1 VVPLTDYFLSELH
14 LQEIN
19 EENFLGSKGEVVRA
33 FAKLVKLILWL
44 NEIFK
49 LNSIGR
55 YGKQISKLRS
65 LQGIFTGHLDPML
78 HK

>member
-33 FAKLVKLILWL
+33 YAKLVKEVWET
-44 NEIFK
+44 NQQTEISPKHFYK
-49 LNSIGR
+49 AFSSYAPQVL
-55 YGKQISKLRS
+55 
-65 LQGIFTGHLDPML
+65 GIFWL
-78 HK
+78 